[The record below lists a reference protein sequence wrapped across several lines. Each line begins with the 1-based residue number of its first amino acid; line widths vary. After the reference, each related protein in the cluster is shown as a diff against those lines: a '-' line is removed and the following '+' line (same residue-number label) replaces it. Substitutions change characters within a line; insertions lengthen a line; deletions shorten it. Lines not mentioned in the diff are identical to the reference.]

1 MKPFEPASRDQ
12 RPSWVRWRIV
22 ALLMALSFL
31 SWFNRLS
38 MPAAYDEQIK
48 NEFAISPEAI
58 GWVYS
63 SLLLVYAV
71 FMTPGGWFIDR
82 FGAKTALLGM
92 GFGSALFV
100 ALTGFVG
107 LTFTSTALLFVAL
120 LSVRSLLG
128 LFMAPIY
135 PASARMVGHWLPS
148 ARRAWGN
155 GLINGSACLGMAC
168 AYVGFGR
175 LMDWVHWQWA
185 FVIAGIVTALLA
197 LVWAL
202 MATDYPKQHPAVN
215 AAEHALLDA
224 GSGAQPAED
233 RGEEGGTT
241 LAWRILLRNRS
252 LVCLTLSYAAV
263 GYFEYL
269 FNFWMHY
276 YFEDVLHLGAARS
289 RYYAGILFLAQA
301 AGMAGGG
308 WLADRAQSRYGLRL
322 GRALVPIGGMLGSAG
337 FLILG
342 LLAAEPGW
350 IVLWFAL
357 AMAAIGAC
365 EGPFWTTAIELGGAR
380 GGTAAGICNTG
391 GNAGGLLA
399 PIVTP
404 WVSGIWG
411 WAAGISLG
419 SLVCVV
425 GVCLWGWIDPAE
437 RPALAE
443 HAGKASR
450 GA

>member
-1 MKPFEPASRDQ
+1 MKPFQPDSRAQ
-12 RPSWVRWRIV
+12 GPSLVRWRIV

-38 MPAAYDEQIK
+38 MPAAYDEQIR

-63 SLLLVYAV
+63 ALLLVYAV

-82 FGAKTALLGM
+82 FGAKTALLWM
-92 GFGSALFV
+92 GFGSAVFV
-100 ALTGFVG
+100 ALTGVVG
-107 LTFTSTALLFVAL
+107 MAFTTTAVLFVAFL
-120 LSVRSLLG
+120 AVRSILG

-135 PASARMVGHWLPS
+135 PASARMVAHWLPTS
-148 ARRAWGN
+148 RRAWGN
-155 GLINGSACLGMAC
+155 GLVNGAACIGMAC

-175 LMDWVHWQWA
+175 LMDLVHWQGA
-185 FVIAGIVTALLA
+185 FVIAGVVTALFA
-197 LVWAL
+197 LLWAL
-202 MATDYPKQHPAVN
+202 AATDYPKQHPRVN
-215 AAEHALLDA
+215 AAELALIE
-224 GSGAQPAED
+224 GSPGQQPAEG
-233 RGEEGGTT
+233 REEEQGTNR
-241 LAWRILLRNRS
+241 AWRILLHNRS

-276 YFEDVLHLGAARS
+276 YFQDVLHLEAERS

-308 WLADRAQSRYGLRL
+308 WLADRAQHRYGLRL
-322 GRALVPIGGMLGSAG
+322 GRALVPVGGMLGSAG

-365 EGPFWTTAIELGGAR
+365 EGPFWTTAIELGGVR
-380 GGTAAGICNTG
+380 GGTAAGLCNTG

-404 WVSGIWG
+404 WVSRIAG
-411 WAAGISLG
+411 WPAGISLG
-419 SLVCVV
+419 SLVCVL
-425 GVCLWGWIDPAE
+425 GVCLWWWIDPAE
-437 RPALAE
+437 RT
-443 HAGKASR
+443 K
-450 GA
+450 